1 MENPINSKIMKIE
14 QTVKEYK
21 LSEEV
26 TLSDGTTKEVSI
38 IVTVN
43 KKSVSMSP
51 STYTKEFMFTT
62 VKMDADK
69 MLLWQT
75 TTKLMY
81 AATSTIESL
90 IDEKKEDEP
99 ISTEA

>member
-1 MENPINSKIMKIE
+1 MKIE

-26 TLSDGTTKEVSI
+26 TLSDGTIKDVSI
-38 IVTVN
+38 IITVN
-43 KKSVSMSP
+43 KNNVSMTP
-51 STYTKEFMFTT
+51 STYSKEFMFTT

-75 TTKLMY
+75 ITKLMY
-81 AATSTIESL
+81 AATSTIET
-90 IDEKKEDEP
+90 IITDKKEDEP

>member
-1 MENPINSKIMKIE
+1 MKIE

-21 LSEEV
+21 LSEEI

-43 KKSVSMSP
+43 KNSVSMSP
-51 STYTKEFMFTT
+51 STYRKEFMFTT

-75 TTKLMY
+75 ITKLMY
-81 AATSTIESL
+81 AATSTIETL
-90 IDEKKEDEP
+90 LNDKKEDEP